1 MSGHSDLHGVRVL
14 LVEDNTQLRRIMGKS
29 LTSLG
34 CEVTAAA
41 NAADALA
48 AMAGAAEYDLLL
60 SDVRMPGSM
69 DGIQLAEESTRLRPQ
84 MAVLLQ
90 TGFYDEST
98 GRFTTLNKP
107 FSLDELVDAVRSVLP
122 SKPQY

>member
-1 MSGHSDLHGVRVL
+1 
-14 LVEDNTQLRRIMGKS
+14 MGKS
-29 LTSLG
+29 LASLG
-34 CEVTAAA
+34 CVVTSTA
-41 NAADALA
+41 NAAEALV
-48 AMAGAAEYDLLL
+48 AMAGVAEFDLLL
-60 SDVRMPGSM
+60 SDVRMPGAM
-69 DGIQLAEESTRLRPQ
+69 DGIQLAEESARRRPQ

-122 SKPQY
+122 EQRQP